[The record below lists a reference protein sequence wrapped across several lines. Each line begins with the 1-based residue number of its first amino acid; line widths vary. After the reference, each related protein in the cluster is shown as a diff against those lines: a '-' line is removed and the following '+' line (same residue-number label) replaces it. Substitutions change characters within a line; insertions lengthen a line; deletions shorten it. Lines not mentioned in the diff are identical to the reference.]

1 VSYQITSRTSTSAHY
16 SFSLLRSEAPST
28 QDSNTHEAR
37 VSLQHQLT
45 PRTAGTVS
53 YTFDRFQIPGSPDRD
68 AHSPRI
74 GTIFAYSP
82 TSRFSTDTGLLFLER
97 ENGSEEVTWATSTRY
112 DQTFSRGQFSLGY
125 NRNASVA
132 GVIGV
137 PSVSQSLTATLSYQ
151 ALRDLTLGLD
161 AGITD
166 TESSGASRTRAD
178 FLVSS
183 AALRV
188 SYRVLRWL
196 SIEGRYQYLRQDDQ
210 RGPLD
215 LERNVFFLGLT
226 ASDQFRIY

>member
-1 VSYQITSRTSTSAHY
+1 
-16 SFSLLRSEAPST
+16 
-28 QDSNTHEAR
+28 
-37 VSLQHQLT
+37 
-45 PRTAGTVS
+45 
-53 YTFDRFQIPGSPDRD
+53 
-68 AHSPRI
+68 
-74 GTIFAYSP
+74 
-82 TSRFSTDTGLLFLER
+82 
-97 ENGSEEVTWATSTRY
+97 
-112 DQTFSRGQFSLGY
+112 
-125 NRNASVA
+125 VA